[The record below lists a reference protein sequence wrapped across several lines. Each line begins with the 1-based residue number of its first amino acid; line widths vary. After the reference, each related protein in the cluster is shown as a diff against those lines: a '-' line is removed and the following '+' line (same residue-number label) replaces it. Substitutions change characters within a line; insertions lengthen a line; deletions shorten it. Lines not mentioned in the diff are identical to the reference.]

1 VPTHWFTHDLHG
13 LLSAP
18 WLQIVLVLVSAAC
31 GAIIGGER
39 ERQEKAAG
47 LRTLILVS
55 LGSTV
60 FTLASYAFVSSTGDS
75 GRVAAQIVTGIGFLG
90 AGAILHNSGIVR
102 GMTTAA
108 TIWAT
113 AAMGMVIGIGYAGA
127 GLGIGV
133 LIRLVLSVLLA
144 WEIRTLGDTKE
155 CQIDMVIDPNGGKTR
170 ARIEKIME
178 DFHLRQSLIISGAAP
193 DGIIRASL
201 KCRLPQRHHR
211 EFLYDL
217 ASLPEVKELKAS
229 EQ

>member
-1 VPTHWFTHDLHG
+1 
-13 LLSAP
+13 
-18 WLQIVLVLVSAAC
+18 
-31 GAIIGGER
+31 
-39 ERQEKAAG
+39 
-47 LRTLILVS
+47 
-55 LGSTV
+55 
-60 FTLASYAFVSSTGDS
+60 
-75 GRVAAQIVTGIGFLG
+75 
-90 AGAILHNSGIVR
+90 
-102 GMTTAA
+102 
-108 TIWAT
+108 
-113 AAMGMVIGIGYAGA
+113 IGYAGA

-133 LIRLVLSVLLA
+133 LIRLVLSALLA